1 MTLRFLG
8 ISIAKWITL
17 TAVLF
22 GLVAYLIPQA
32 SGWMALVP
40 MGFVTF
46 AVAFGFAEW
55 AFRAD
60 LPDRRAALALAGIWI
75 ATSVL
80 LQVFM
85 ELWLFGRVWF
95 LRYGVDIYG
104 MYALELVAIFLAAF
118 LTRRRRVMAVAGE
131 GLLLE

>member
-22 GLVAYLIPQA
+22 GLMAYLIPQA
-32 SGWMALVP
+32 SGWLALAP
-40 MGFVTF
+40 MGLVTF

-60 LPDRRAALALAGIWI
+60 LPDRKMAFTLAGIWLM
-75 ATSVL
+75 TSIVL
-80 LQVFM
+80 QFFL
-85 ELWLFGRVWF
+85 EIWLFGRVWF
-95 LRYGVDIYG
+95 LRYGLDIYG
-104 MYALELVAIFLAAF
+104 MYALELAAIFLAAF